1 MNPQHAPKTA
11 LTPPDADIEESP
23 DGGDSGRPT
32 LEIADIL
39 RRFGPQYQA
48 LHALSS
54 GQARTLSDL
63 TLCRT
68 EVMGGHT
75 TTCGDCG
82 VSDSSFNSC
91 RNRSCPK
98 CQGQLSRIWVEAQI
112 LRVLE
117 TPYFHAV
124 FTVPAELRPLFLANR
139 RLLFNLL
146 MKTAAE
152 TLLELCVDPK
162 RRDLR
167 PALTLVLH
175 TWSQDLSFHPHVHCI
190 VSSGGL
196 SVDGTRWVN
205 ARGKGDFLLPM
216 KVVTKLFRGKF
227 MDGVMALEASR
238 ELKLADECARRV
250 GCGTLLELKDKLY
263 KTQWLFYAKRPF
275 GGPEQVLKYLGQYTH
290 RTGIS
295 NRRLRHV
302 DEDGVRFA
310 VRGGGEVTLKP
321 LEFVRRFLSHV
332 LPVGFKKIRHYGLLA
347 PAQQKERLEAARR
360 LLAELRPPKEEVT
373 QAPLELVC
381 PRPAKK
387 EAGVCAHCGSTNLH
401 TLRILRA
408 SRGPTEQK
416 KQAHQQQ
423 ALRFRALA
431 EKIGYGASPARAG

>member
-1 MNPQHAPKTA
+1 MNPQYASNTA
-11 LTPPDADIEESP
+11 QIHPPDTNIEESA
-23 DGGDSGRPT
+23 DTDSGHPT

-54 GQARTLSDL
+54 EQARVLSDI

-68 EVMGGHT
+68 EAMGGHT

-82 VSDSSFNSC
+82 LADTSYNSC

-98 CQGQLSRIWVEAQI
+98 CQGQLSRIWVEAQM

-139 RLLFNLL
+139 RLLYDLL

-152 TLLELCVDPK
+152 TLLELCMDPK

-190 VSSGGL
+190 ISSGGL
-196 SVDGTRWVN
+196 SVDGTRWIN

-216 KVVTKLFRGKF
+216 KVVTKLFRGNF
-227 MDGVMALEASR
+227 MKGVMELDKRR
-238 ELKLADECARRV
+238 ELKLADECARKA

-263 KTQWLFYAKRPF
+263 KTQ
-275 GGPEQVLKYLGQYTH
+275 
-290 RTGIS
+290 
-295 NRRLRHV
+295 RH
-302 DEDGVRFA
+302 F
-310 VRGGGEVTLKP
+310 P
-321 LEFVRRFLSHV
+321 C
-332 LPVGFKKIRHYGLLA
+332 LL
-347 PAQQKERLEAARR
+347 LC
-360 LLAELRPPKEEVT
+360 LLDTAN
-373 QAPLELVC
+373 APLEG
-381 PRPAKK
+381 R
-387 EAGVCAHCGSTNLH
+387 
-401 TLRILRA
+401 
-408 SRGPTEQK
+408 SRC
-416 KQAHQQQ
+416 
-423 ALRFRALA
+423 
-431 EKIGYGASPARAG
+431 